1 MVKEQLLSVLSFAYF
16 HFRVEWKAGFKVHIL
31 TDFLMCC
38 LAGWFIKLLNVWHTQ
53 QQFKTLNSIFTCYL
67 KNCRQEERSTPDH
80 EEEEEEEEENGEES
94 QDGPLLVPRVKV
106 AEDGSII
113 LDEERWQI
121 LCLTHGQYC
130 IAAQFVNRELLWIGM
145 SMSVFT
151 FESWATPT

>member
-1 MVKEQLLSVLSFAYF
+1 MLSFAYF
-16 HFRVEWKAGFKVHIL
+16 HFTVEWKAIFKVHIL

-38 LAGWFIKLLNVWHTQ
+38 IAGWFIKLLNVWHTQ
-53 QQFKTLNSIFTCYL
+53 QQFKTLNSIFACCL
-67 KNCRQEERSTPDH
+67 KNYRQEERSTPDH

-121 LCLTHGQYC
+121 LCLTYGQYS
-130 IAAQFVNRELLWIGM
+130 IAAQFVNRGLLWTGM
-145 SMSVFT
+145 STSVFM
-151 FESWATPT
+151 FESWAILT